1 MRCWHRNTSIMILP
15 VLLAIVFVA
24 GSLRAQT
31 RARSPEDLARRAEV
45 VAVGKVS
52 SLASQWSADHSR
64 IFTHVTL
71 AVNQY
76 IKGGGAGQPLVL
88 VVAGGEVG
96 AVGEV
101 YSHMPTFRQDEDVLV
116 FAEKDNT
123 GSYRVSGG
131 HDGKF
136 HLERDE
142 TTGKLYVGNRALD
155 EVTASLRKAVSV
167 QIQR

>member
-1 MRCWHRNTSIMILP
+1 MRFKDRVTAMKTLAF
-15 VLLAIVFVA
+15 LLAFVVMA
-24 GSLRAQT
+24 GSLPAQT
-31 RARSPEDLARRAEV
+31 RARSPEDLARRAEI

-52 SLASQWSADHSR
+52 TLASQWSADHSR

-76 IKGGGAGQPLVL
+76 IKGGSPGQPLVL
-88 VVAGGEVG
+88 LVAGGEVG
-96 AVGEV
+96 EVGEV

-136 HLERDE
+136 HLEKDE
-142 TTGKLYVGNRALD
+142 ASGKLYVGNRALD
-155 EVTASLRKAVSV
+155 ELTASLRKAASV